1 VGKTLNE
8 FLITPVAEAYLRAQ
22 VIKDIELITTTV
34 ANADFE
40 QGFLK
45 AKALAITAAKGKV

>member
-1 VGKTLNE
+1 MSDEILNNPIAE
-8 FLITPVAEAYLRAQ
+8 SYWRALIV
-22 VIKDIELITTTV
+22 KDIEALTTTV

-45 AKALAITAAKGKV
+45 AKALAITVAKGKR